1 MSEAP
6 AGRPIKPIAA
16 DRLRER
22 LRKSAFAY
30 LNRYAASQAH
40 FAGVLRRKLGRWADM
55 GLIEADS
62 VDAAGLVAAVV
73 ADVAAL
79 GLLDD
84 RAFADG
90 RTASLRRKGGSRR
103 KIALGL
109 RAKGVDAETAAA
121 ALAAADIDEAE
132 AALRLARRRRLGPW
146 RVEPRSDDR
155 AGRDRD
161 IGVLVRQG
169 FAYSLARQVIGMGL
183 EEAEERLA
191 GG

>member
-1 MSEAP
+1 MNS
-6 AGRPIKPIAA
+6 A
-16 DRLRER
+16 DRTRTLT
-22 LRKSAFAY
+22 
-30 LNRYAASQAH
+30 
-40 FAGVLRRKLGRWADM
+40 
-55 GLIEADS
+55 S
-62 VDAAGLVAAVV
+62 VKAIGPGSLHVEWSNGMKVDLDLSTV
-73 ADVAAL
+73 
-79 GLLDD
+79 LDD

-121 ALAAADIDEAE
+121 ALAATDIDEAE

-161 IGVLVRQG
+161 SGVLVRQG